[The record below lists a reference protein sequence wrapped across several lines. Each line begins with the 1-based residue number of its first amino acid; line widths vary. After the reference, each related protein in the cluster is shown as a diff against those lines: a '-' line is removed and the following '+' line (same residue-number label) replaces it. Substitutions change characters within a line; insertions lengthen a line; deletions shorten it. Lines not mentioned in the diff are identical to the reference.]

1 MEYNYKEKKF
11 VIVLSSNLE
20 VGVAFNV
27 VSHLSISAGNYAV
40 NHMGRE
46 QLIDASGKYHMG
58 ISKYPVIIT
67 KIKPSKI
74 KPYLEMA
81 KENKELLVIDYP
93 SNMYYTGHDDEL
105 ADSIANTA
113 DDKMEYYGFM
123 LFGKSEDVD
132 AISGKFTLWK

>member
-1 MEYNYKEKKF
+1 
-11 VIVLSSNLE
+11 
-20 VGVAFNV
+20 
-27 VSHLSISAGNYAV
+27 
-40 NHMGRE
+40 
-46 QLIDASGKYHMG
+46 
-58 ISKYPVIIT
+58 
-67 KIKPSKI
+67 
-74 KPYLEMA
+74 MA

-123 LFGKSEDVD
+123 LFGKTEDVD